1 MCLLNASKSNE
12 FFKYLSCSKAP
23 NKGVMSEG
31 SRLCPGHQEPAHWAQ
46 GSFSLGRHLIG
57 EQSGREIWHS
67 GVRRMQGFSP
77 FGQRSHSCF
86 LPGPWS
92 SPHPSH
98 CRPRCT
104 PHPAS
109 PASPSLTQPHP
120 DTMASLGDQP
130 PASCLGPFWARPFPS
145 LQQGTEAAS
154 TPSPSLFQISFMHS
168 ISHICKT

>member
-1 MCLLNASKSNE
+1 M
-12 FFKYLSCSKAP
+12 SCSKAP

-109 PASPSLTQPHP
+109 PASPSLTQIPWQASATSPQLPAFDPSGPGPSHP
-120 DTMASLGDQP
+120 SSRGRRQP
-130 PASCLGPFWARPFPS
+130 PPLHPPS
-145 LQQGTEAAS
+145 LKSRLCIAFLIFAKHKKKN
-154 TPSPSLFQISFMHS
+154 P
-168 ISHICKT
+168 